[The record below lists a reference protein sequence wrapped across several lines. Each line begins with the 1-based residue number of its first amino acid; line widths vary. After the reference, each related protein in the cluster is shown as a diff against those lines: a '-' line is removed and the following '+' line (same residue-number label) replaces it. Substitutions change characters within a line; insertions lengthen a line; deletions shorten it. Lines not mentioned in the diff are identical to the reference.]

1 MAATAA
7 PTTDRTKPTAEE
19 VKRALA
25 AKRLIECVTPSG
37 VEVTIRPINLERHA
51 LAGGLPARLKAIAQG
66 GVEAI
71 DQAIQ
76 TATDGDPETLE
87 YLDGLICQVF
97 VSPEFK
103 RPRYAKE
110 DDGDTKKGDL
120 LQGDKLDEYLLPA
133 DYRWALLVA
142 YGEEDRD
149 GEGRL
154 LWGREPLSRWA
165 TFRAEHGC
173 APDCSACRAAQG
185 KLSVPS
191 LDLG

>member
-1 MAATAA
+1 MSQA
-7 PTTDRTKPTAEE
+7 PTAERTKPTAEE
-19 VKRALA
+19 VKARLR
-25 AKRLIECVTPSG
+25 AKRNIECVTPSG
-37 VEVTIRPINLERHA
+37 VEVIIRPLNLERHA
-51 LAGGLPARLKAIAQG
+51 LVGGLPAKLKAIAQG

-71 DQAIQ
+71 DQAIT
-76 TATDGDPETLE
+76 TATEGDPETLE
-87 YLDGLICQVF
+87 YLDGLVCALF

-103 RPRYAKE
+103 KPRYARE
-110 DDGDTKKGDL
+110 DDGDTRKGDL
-120 LQGDKLDEYLLPA
+120 ISGDAMDEILLPA

-173 APDCSACRAAQG
+173 TQDCPACRAAQG

-191 LDLG
+191 LDVG